1 MKKVFCILA
10 IAFGALSMIFGTIWL
25 VCMLT
30 DLHKKMKSEK
40 YATLEKIKAY
50 IEKKLEIAEA
60 TTEEVIED

>member
-1 MKKVFCILA
+1 
-10 IAFGALSMIFGTIWL
+10 MIFGTIWL